1 MNNNEYDI
9 GPNKKGNLVQLLFG
23 SLCSTACPC
32 EQGSKAKPSSFKGF
46 PWKFPRRVVVE
57 PSAGAISKQS
67 HLNSEPSS
75 TNHLDLLIGK
85 SQLQTGVQVPPPQ
98 KKRKFHSPKRGHQ
111 MEGMKASASLCRI
124 VSPTKLSEFEKSRLN
139 GAKLC
144 WLPCYNT
151 CMESTYLYLLYET
164 IKIN

>member
-1 MNNNEYDI
+1 MSEPGQQQRLGSSHAFSNGLPIKETNEGHGDGTSMNNNQYDI

-75 TNHLDLLIGK
+75 TNHFDLLIGN
-85 SQLQTGVQVPPPQ
+85 SQLQTGVQVPAPPP
-98 KKRKFHSPKRGHQ
+98 KKKEEVLEGLRGGHQ
-111 MEGMKASASLCRI
+111 MEGI
-124 VSPTKLSEFEKSRLN
+124 
-139 GAKLC
+139 
-144 WLPCYNT
+144 
-151 CMESTYLYLLYET
+151 
-164 IKIN
+164 